1 IQRSTSNAESS
12 IQRLA
17 LDIGLSALGVRRFL
31 IAIAFALPRSASSH
45 RLAPRFS
52 AVTPSSRR
60 PFACARSRRL
70 RGWCR
75 PRSFATPPHLS
86 PAGGT
91 DSASPSPPF
100 LFPPARRDRPFQN
113 FRSNPVA
120 VLLVCELPRSH
131 RHR

>member
-1 IQRSTSNAESS
+1 LNVQRRIFSS
-12 IQRLA
+12 GACIRHW
-17 LDIGLSALGVRRFL
+17 ALGVGRFL

-52 AVTPSSRR
+52 AATLSSLR
-60 PFACARSRRL
+60 PFARVMLLRL

-75 PRSFATPPHLS
+75 QRSFATPPHSS

-100 LFPPARRDRPFQN
+100 LFPPGRRDRPFQN
-113 FRSNPVA
+113 FRSNHVA